1 MNIYFCF
8 WHSHLLIYTTHTH
21 HKQTKHTRNNGV
33 CGPQIS
39 SLAFY
44 LASLNSLP
52 HHPISP
58 SIPLLQILYF
68 LHHFLLIESME
79 AKNRAVFNHKSFKI
93 EKSKKEAL
101 ESADSMADDE
111 HMSSAIE
118 DDKKKKGS
126 GGSGA
131 AKKGSSGGASSMR
144 CCQAE
149 KCTVDLTDAKTYHQR
164 HRVCEHHAKAAVA
177 IVAGIRQ
184 RFCQQ
189 CSR

>member
-1 MNIYFCF
+1 
-8 WHSHLLIYTTHTH
+8 
-21 HKQTKHTRNNGV
+21 
-33 CGPQIS
+33 
-39 SLAFY
+39 
-44 LASLNSLP
+44 
-52 HHPISP
+52 
-58 SIPLLQILYF
+58 
-68 LHHFLLIESME
+68 ME
-79 AKNRAVFNHKSFKI
+79 AKNRAVINHKSFKI

-101 ESADSMADDE
+101 ESTDSMADDE
-111 HMSSAIE
+111 HMSNATE
-118 DDKKKKGS
+118 DDKKKKGG